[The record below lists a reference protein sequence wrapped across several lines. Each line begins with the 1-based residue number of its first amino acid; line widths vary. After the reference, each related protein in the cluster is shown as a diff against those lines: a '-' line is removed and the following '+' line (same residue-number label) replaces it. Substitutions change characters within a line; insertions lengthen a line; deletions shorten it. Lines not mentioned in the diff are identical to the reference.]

1 MQNTPFPLLAQFR
14 NLLQIELFP
23 ALESVVNTLSKP
35 AKLLVAVVTMAE
47 LERWLGG
54 RRSATGRIPEDRVCL
69 GKAFLAKA
77 IYRIDCTSDLRV
89 RLKTD
94 EQVRRLCGWDDAEQV
109 PSESTFSRALA
120 EFAQSKVLEQIHAT
134 LVRNNLQGCD
144 FEYIARDATA
154 IESRQLLEGAK
165 SERASAKPASK
176 PAGKTPAAKRGWKW
190 KPKRKRGPHKRAK
203 ARERGKRLERQQHMN
218 LAQMLEDL
226 PKDCSWGAKRNSQGN
241 DEYWCGYKLHW
252 DVTYGGRIPVSCI
265 LTSAN
270 VHDSQVALPLM
281 ELSAGRIRWKCEL
294 MDSAYDARIIRQQ
307 CQKRGH
313 EAIIKPIRRRRKQAA
328 AIGVDELNA
337 EEKERFKK
345 RTIVEQMNGRLKDEF
360 GGRIIYV
367 RGAAK
372 VMTHLMFGILALTV
386 DQLLLQRS
394 G

>member
-1 MQNTPFPLLAQFR
+1 MQNNPFPLLAQFR
-14 NLLQIELFP
+14 NLLQKELFP
-23 ALESVVNTLSKP
+23 ALESVVEPLSTA
-35 AKLLVAVVTMAE
+35 AKLLVAVVTMVQW
-47 LERWLGG
+47 ERWLGG

-94 EQVRRLCGWDDAEQV
+94 QQLRRLCGWDDAEQV
-109 PSESTFSRALA
+109 PSESTFSRAMA
-120 EFAQSKVLEQIHAT
+120 EFARSKVFEKIHAT
-134 LVRNNLQGCD
+134 LVLNNLQGCD
-144 FEYIARDATA
+144 FEYLARDATA
-154 IESRQLLEGAK
+154 IESRQLLARPK
-165 SERASAKPASK
+165 S
-176 PAGKTPAAKRGWKW
+176 AGKKAESVRKPAAKKRGR
-190 KPKRKRGPHKRAK
+190 PCKRKRKGGPHKRAK
-203 ARERGKRLERQQHMN
+203 AGERGKRLERQQHMN

-226 PKDCSWGAKRNSQGN
+226 PQDCSWGAKRNSQGN

-281 ELSAGRIRWKCEL
+281 ALSAERIRWKCEL
-294 MDSAYDARIIRQQ
+294 MDSAYDARIIRQE
-307 CQKRGH
+307 CRKRGH
-313 EAIIKPIRRRRKQAA
+313 EAIIKPVRRRRKQAVE
-328 AIGVDELNA
+328 GVDELNG

-367 RGAAK
+367 RRAAK

-386 DQLLLQRS
+386 DQLLLHRS